1 VEHTFVAVDSSS
13 RPWRTA
19 TLVAA
24 AVAALELVLIVVLVI
39 AVLGRPVAERVQQAA
54 ERKVLAPAPKP
65 KAEPVPVREAEA
77 VAAPKLTR
85 HETSVLVLNGN
96 GLRGAAAT
104 AAAAVHSKGYVVG
117 GVGNA
122 ERTNF
127 TRSVVM
133 YRKGFK
139 PEAERLARDLGVKAV
154 GPLDGLRAGDLMG
167 AHVAY
172 VVGDRA

>member
-1 VEHTFVAVDSSS
+1 VEHTFVAVESSA

-24 AVAALELVLIVVLVI
+24 AVAALELVLIVVLVV
-39 AVLGRPVAERVQQAA
+39 AVLGRPVADRVQQAA
-54 ERKVLAPAPKP
+54 ERKVLAPTPRPKP
-65 KAEPVPVREAEA
+65 KPAPAPEATA
-77 VAAPKLTR
+77 VVSPSLTR

-122 ERTNF
+122 ERTDF
-127 TRSVVM
+127 ARSVVM

-139 PEAERLARDLGVKAV
+139 PEAERLARDLRVKAV

-172 VVGDRA
+172 VVGDRS

>member
-1 VEHTFVAVDSSS
+1 VEHTFVAVDSS

-24 AVAALELVLIVVLVI
+24 AVAALELVLIVVLVV

-65 KAEPVPVREAEA
+65 KPEPEPVREAAA
-77 VAAPKLTR
+77 VAAPTLTR

-104 AAAAVHSKGYVVG
+104 AAAVVHGKGYVVG

-122 ERTNF
+122 ERTDF

-133 YRKGFK
+133 YRKGFE
-139 PEAERLARDLGVKAV
+139 PEAERLAHDLGVKAV

-167 AHVAY
+167 AHLAF
-172 VVGDRA
+172 VVGDRS

>member
-1 VEHTFVAVDSSS
+1 VEHTFVAVESS

-24 AVAALELVLIVVLVI
+24 AVAALELVLILVLVV
-39 AVLGRPVAERVQQAA
+39 AVLGRPVADRVQQAA
-54 ERKVLAPAPKP
+54 ERKVLAPAPQPKP
-65 KAEPVPVREAEA
+65 APASESI
-77 VAAPKLTR
+77 AAPKLTR
-85 HETSVLVLNGN
+85 SETSVLVLNGN

-104 AAAAVHSKGYVVG
+104 AAAVVHGKGYVVG

-122 ERTNF
+122 ERTDF

-133 YRKGFK
+133 YRKGFE
-139 PEAERLARDLGVKAV
+139 PEAERLAHDLGVKAV

-167 AHVAY
+167 AHLAF
-172 VVGDRA
+172 VVGDRS